1 MLYEQVADRLSRAIH
16 SGALRPGDRLP
27 SVRQLSARENVS
39 ISTVLQAY
47 VQLESA
53 GLIEARPQSGHYV
66 RLRRPILAAE
76 PQATRP
82 SEKCAPVKVSSL
94 VARIYRAARDP
105 RMIQLGT
112 ATVDPALLPTRRL
125 LLELVHAVRRQPAEA
140 LSYDMPPGLP
150 ALRQQIARRSVDW
163 GCSLA
168 PDDFIVTC
176 GASEAL
182 NLCLRAVS
190 RPGDTIA
197 VESPAYYGVLQDIES
212 LGLRALEIPTHP
224 RTGIELDALAA
235 AFERQRIAAV
245 AVSANFSNP
254 LGSCMPDEN
263 KERLVQLLARHEV
276 PLIEDDI
283 YGDLHFDSV
292 RPRAA
297 RSFDR
302 KGLVLLCGS
311 FSKTLAPGFRVG
323 WVAPGRFREEVE
335 LLKFSNTV
343 ATATPPQ
350 MAIARFLQ
358 SGGYDR
364 HLRALRR
371 TLQAQMQGMQSAVAE
386 HFPAGTRMTRPAGGA
401 VLWVE
406 LPRPVN
412 ALELHARALEAGV
425 SIAPGP
431 LFSARQQRYSNFVR
445 LNCGHPFSDRIA
457 QAVATLGN
465 LARSIAV
472 RAG

>member
-16 SGALRPGDRLP
+16 GGALRPGDRLP
-27 SVRQLSARENVS
+27 SVRQLSAREKVS

-66 RLRRPILAAE
+66 RPRRSLLTGE

-82 SEKCAPVKVSSL
+82 SEKCEAVKVSSL

-105 RMIQLGT
+105 RIVQLGT
-112 ATVDPALLPTRRL
+112 AIVHPSLLPIRRL
-125 LLELVHAVRRQPAEA
+125 HLEVAHAARRHPEAA

-168 PDDFIVTC
+168 PEDFVVTC
-176 GASEAL
+176 GATEAL
-182 NLCLRAVS
+182 NLSLRAVS

-197 VESPAYYGVLQDIES
+197 VESPAYYGVLQQIES
-212 LGLRALEIPTHP
+212 IGLRALEIPTHP
-224 RTGIELDALAA
+224 RTGMDLDALAA
-235 AFERQRIAAV
+235 ALERQKIAAV
-245 AVSANFSNP
+245 TLAANFSNP

-263 KERLVQLLARHEV
+263 KERLVQLLADHEV

-283 YGDLHFDSV
+283 YGDIHFGAV
-292 RPRAA
+292 RPGAA
-297 RSFDR
+297 KSFD
-302 KGLVLLCGS
+302 KDGWVLLCGS
-311 FSKTLAPGFRVG
+311 FSKTLAPGYRVG

-343 ATATPPQ
+343 ATATLPQ
-350 MAIARFLQ
+350 MALARFLQ
-358 SGGYDR
+358 NGGYDR

-371 TLQAQMQGMQSAVAE
+371 NLQAQVQEMQSAVAD
-386 HFPAGTRMTRPAGGA
+386 HFPPGTRMTRPAGGA

-406 LPRPVN
+406 LPRAVS
-412 ALELHARALEAGV
+412 ALDLHARALEAGV

-431 LFSARQQRYSNFVR
+431 LFSARHQRYSNFVR
-445 LNCGHPFSDRIA
+445 LNCGHPFTDRIA
-457 QAVATLGN
+457 QAVATVGN
-465 LARSIAV
+465 LARSIAA
-472 RAG
+472 RA

>member
-1 MLYEQVADRLSRAIH
+1 MLYEQVADRLSRAIQA
-16 SGALRPGDRLP
+16 GALRPGDRLP

-66 RLRRPILAAE
+66 RIRRSPAAE
-76 PQATRP
+76 PQVTRP
-82 SEKCAPVKVSSL
+82 PERCAAVNVASL
-94 VARIYRAARDP
+94 VARIYRAAQDP
-105 RMIQLGT
+105 RIVQLGA
-112 ATVDPALLPTRRL
+112 ATVDPVLLPGRRL
-125 LLELVHAVRRQPAEA
+125 HRELVHAARRHPAEA
-140 LSYDMPPGLP
+140 LAYDMPPGLP

-190 RPGDTIA
+190 RPGDTVA
-197 VESPAYYGVLQDIES
+197 VESPAYYGVLQNIES

-224 RTGIELDALAA
+224 RTGMDLDALAA
-235 AFERQRIAAV
+235 ALERQKIAAV
-245 AVSANFSNP
+245 MAVANFSNP
-254 LGSCMPDEN
+254 VGSCMPDES
-263 KERLVQLLARHEV
+263 KERLVQLLARHQL

-283 YGDLHFDSV
+283 YGDLHFGPA
-292 RPRAA
+292 RPRPV
-297 RSFDR
+297 RSFD
-302 KGLVLLCGS
+302 KEGWVLLCGS
-311 FSKTLAPGFRVG
+311 FSKTLAPGYRVG
-323 WVAPGRFREEVE
+323 WVAPARFREEIE

-343 ATATPPQ
+343 ATATLPQ

-371 TLQAQMQGMQSAVAE
+371 NLQAQLSQMQSAVAD
-386 HFPAGTRMTRPAGGA
+386 HFPAGTRLTRPEGGA
-401 VLWVE
+401 LLWVE
-406 LPRPVN
+406 LPRKVN
-412 ALELHARALEAGV
+412 SLELHARALEAGV

-431 LFSARQQRYSNFVR
+431 LFSARQQRYANFVR
-445 LNCGHPFSDRIA
+445 LNCGHPFTDRIA
-457 QAVATLGN
+457 QAVATVGN
-465 LARSIAV
+465 LARALAA
-472 RAG
+472 RA